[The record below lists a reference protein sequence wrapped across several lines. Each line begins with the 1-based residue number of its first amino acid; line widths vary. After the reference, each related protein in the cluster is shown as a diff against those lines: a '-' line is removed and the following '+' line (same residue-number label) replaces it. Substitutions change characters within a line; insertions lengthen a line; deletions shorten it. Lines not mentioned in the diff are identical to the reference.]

1 LSRFEHLDLAR
12 RIVLARICVWRR
24 LHCIFLTMGLLSLSH
39 IVVISTLLLL
49 TLYRIDCFTSSSCIS
64 WPQHRSRSNLLLD
77 SSSASSAIDGDKK
90 PAPPVPFRDEN
101 AFVWAGELP
110 GEALQDN
117 SSPPPIRQSKLSR
130 NPLLSPPRRL
140 PNPYGWMRDD
150 SRSNATVLNHLRE
163 ENLYTRLMTQH
174 LDGLTEQLYQEFL
187 SAIEETD
194 YTSPAACG
202 AYWYYSRFIEGLS
215 YPIYCRAPRKKG
227 ELYHPPINER
237 WNEKCKNPFDMQPL
251 LSDEEVYLHLPKMA
265 AKKKYLAAGAIKV
278 SPDDTHVAYSLD
290 EVGGETCQLYIKHI
304 ESNKE
309 RLLYDGDKPLE
320 GDGSLCWDLEGK
332 SIFFCTMDA
341 THRPYRLYRRQ
352 IFDDEGNYIDDNKQ
366 LIFEEEDGSFSLR
379 ISKTFDLRYILLTCS
394 AKESTELY
402 YIDLERSKDSQES
415 VAEQLVCISK
425 RVDKLCYRVTRCAGY
440 WLILTNNK
448 GNTPNLSLKA
458 CRIGEEKDSSS
469 WLDVVN
475 TEHETPEL
483 MFNGGDGRSV
493 DGVTIFSPDEN
504 DDTPLAYAVVTGRE
518 DGIPRIWILEFAE
531 REINDAAPP
540 LKASPLHVTKSCR
553 LEFDES
559 AYDCG
564 IGGNRDNTLPYV
576 VVAYD
581 SLVTPPS
588 HIAIPLSNPENFD
601 ARRVIKEKK
610 VEGYDKE
617 LFGCE
622 RFTVKSRDGETE
634 IPVSMVFQRDALAK
648 TNGNT
653 PVHLYGYGSYGAS
666 IEASFR
672 STRLPLLKRGV
683 VYVLAH
689 VRGGGENGRPWYE
702 EQGKYLS
709 KKNTFNDFVDIARW
723 LTDTNAQ
730 EGSIGRGITNP
741 SKLSCEGRS
750 AGGLLIG
757 ASINQAPDLF
767 RAALLGVPF
776 VDLMCT
782 MVDSTIPLTC
792 IEWQEWGNPNEETYF
807 DYMMSYCPMQNV
819 QEGKT
824 YPSCL
829 ITGGLHDPRVQYWEP
844 AKFCSTLRHECTS
857 LGPILLKTDLEAGHF
872 AASDRYKYL
881 KEQAFEYAYLLD
893 QLGVV

>member
-1 LSRFEHLDLAR
+1 
-12 RIVLARICVWRR
+12 
-24 LHCIFLTMGLLSLSH
+24 MGLLSLSH

-49 TLYRIDCFTSSSCIS
+49 TLYRIDCFSSSSCIS

-150 SRSNATVLNHLRE
+150 SRTNATVLNHLLE

-352 IFDDEGNYIDDNKQ
+352 IFDDEGNYNT
-366 LIFEEEDGSFSLR
+366 LIIECGTGAEYENSIFWVTHQRGLSPLS
-379 ISKTFDLRYILLTCS
+379 
-394 AKESTELY
+394 
-402 YIDLERSKDSQES
+402 SQP
-415 VAEQLVCISK
+415 L
-425 RVDKLCYRVTRCAGY
+425 
-440 WLILTNNK
+440 
-448 GNTPNLSLKA
+448 
-458 CRIGEEKDSSS
+458 SSS
-469 WLDVVN
+469 PPTNHHHHHKPQLAA
-475 TEHETPEL
+475 HYL
-483 MFNGGDGRSV
+483 SV
-493 DGVTIFSPDEN
+493 
-504 DDTPLAYAVVTGRE
+504 
-518 DGIPRIWILEFAE
+518 
-531 REINDAAPP
+531 
-540 LKASPLHVTKSCR
+540 
-553 LEFDES
+553 
-559 AYDCG
+559 
-564 IGGNRDNTLPYV
+564 
-576 VVAYD
+576 
-581 SLVTPPS
+581 
-588 HIAIPLSNPENFD
+588 
-601 ARRVIKEKK
+601 
-610 VEGYDKE
+610 
-617 LFGCE
+617 
-622 RFTVKSRDGETE
+622 
-634 IPVSMVFQRDALAK
+634 
-648 TNGNT
+648 
-653 PVHLYGYGSYGAS
+653 SYT
-666 IEASFR
+666 F
-672 STRLPLLKRGV
+672 LPLLSHTITVSLFVSGS
-683 VYVLAH
+683 
-689 VRGGGENGRPWYE
+689 GRWYCYQRPE
-702 EQGKYLS
+702 AVMSLS
-709 KKNTFNDFVDIARW
+709 RH
-723 LTDTNAQ
+723 L
-730 EGSIGRGITNP
+730 
-741 SKLSCEGRS
+741 
-750 AGGLLIG
+750 
-757 ASINQAPDLF
+757 
-767 RAALLGVPF
+767 
-776 VDLMCT
+776 
-782 MVDSTIPLTC
+782 
-792 IEWQEWGNPNEETYF
+792 
-807 DYMMSYCPMQNV
+807 SYC
-819 QEGKT
+819 
-824 YPSCL
+824 
-829 ITGGLHDPRVQYWEP
+829 
-844 AKFCSTLRHECTS
+844 
-857 LGPILLKTDLEAGHF
+857 
-872 AASDRYKYL
+872 
-881 KEQAFEYAYLLD
+881 
-893 QLGVV
+893 

>member
-1 LSRFEHLDLAR
+1 MTGGL
-12 RIVLARICVWRR
+12 
-24 LHCIFLTMGLLSLSH
+24 FLE
-39 IVVISTLLLL
+39 ISILLL
-49 TLYRIDCFTSSSCIS
+49 TLQHRVECFTTR
-64 WPQHRSRSNLLLD
+64 PT
-77 SSSASSAIDGDKK
+77 
-90 PAPPVPFRDEN
+90 PPVPYRDED
-101 AFVWAGELP
+101 AFVFAGELP
-110 GEALQDN
+110 KEALVDDEN
-117 SSPPPIRQSKLSR
+117 PPPIRQSKLSQ
-130 NPLLSPPRRL
+130 NPLLSPPRRI

-150 SRSNATVLNHLRE
+150 SRTNTTVLDHLRE
-163 ENLYTRLMTQH
+163 ENEYTRQMTQH
-174 LDGLTEQLYQEFL
+174 LDGLTGELYEEFL

-194 YTSPAACG
+194 YTSPAACD

-215 YPIYCRAPRKKG
+215 YPIYCRAPRNED
-227 ELYHPPINER
+227 ELYPPPINER
-237 WNEKCKNPFDMQPL
+237 WNEKCENAFDMQPL
-251 LSDEEVYLHLPKMA
+251 LPDEEVYLHLPKMA
-265 AKKKYLAAGAIKV
+265 SKKKYLAAGAIKV
-278 SPDDTHVAYSLD
+278 SPDDAYVAYSLD
-290 EVGGETCQLYIKHI
+290 EVGGETCQLYVKHI
-304 ESNKE
+304 ESGEE
-309 RLLYDGDKPLE
+309 RILYDGDQPLE
-320 GDGSLCWDLEGK
+320 GDGSIFWDNDSK
-332 SIFFCTMDA
+332 AIFFCTLDA

-352 IFDDEGNYIDDNKQ
+352 IFDNEGNYIEDNKQ
-366 LIFEEEDGSFSLR
+366 HDELIFEEEDGSFSLR
-379 ISKTFDLRYILLTCS
+379 ISKTFDRRYLVLTCS
-394 AKESTELY
+394 AKESTELH
-402 YIDLERSKDSQES
+402 YIDLKRSKDDIQGSM
-415 VAEQLVCISK
+415 AEQLVCISE

-440 WLILTNNK
+440 WLVRTNNM

-458 CRIGEEKDSSS
+458 CRIGEEKDSGS

-475 TEHETPEL
+475 TENEVLEV
-483 MFNGGDGRSV
+483 MFNGGDGRSL
-493 DGVTIFSPDEN
+493 DGVTIFSPPHDEN
-504 DDTPLAYAVVTGRE
+504 DDAPLAYAVVTGRE
-518 DGIPRIWILEFAE
+518 EGIPRIWILEFAE
-531 REINDAAPP
+531 GEIDDATLP

-564 IGGNRDNTLPYV
+564 IGGNRDSTLPYV
-576 VVAYD
+576 TVSYD

-588 HIAIPLSNPENFD
+588 HIAIPLSNPEDFE
-601 ARRVIKEKK
+601 ARRVLKEKQ

-634 IPVSMVFQRDALAK
+634 IPVSMVFQRDAFTK
-648 TNGNT
+648 NNGDI
-653 PVHLYGYGSYGAS
+653 PVHILGYGSYGAS

-702 EQGKYLS
+702 EQGKYLG
-709 KKNTFNDFVDIARW
+709 KKNTFNDFVDVARW
-723 LTDTNAQ
+723 LTD
-730 EGSIGRGITNP
+730 GSTEQVASDEVGRGITNP

-782 MVDSTIPLTC
+782 MIDSTIPLTC
-792 IEWQEWGNPNEETYF
+792 IEWQEWGNPNEEKYH

-829 ITGGLHDPRVQYWEP
+829 ITGGLHDPRVPYWEP
-844 AKFCSTLRHECTS
+844 AKFCSTLRHKSTS
-857 LGPILLKTDLEAGHF
+857 LGPILLKTDLDAGHF

-881 KEQAFEYAYLLD
+881 KEQAFEYAYLLE

>member
-1 LSRFEHLDLAR
+1 MYGRIIGSEH
-12 RIVLARICVWRR
+12 IVVTISS
-24 LHCIFLTMGLLSLSH
+24 TMGLIIGLSH
-39 IVVISTLLLL
+39 TTVMIFFFSTL
-49 TLYRIDCFTSSSCIS
+49 RRAECFTTSSKFKSS
-64 WPQHRSRSNLLLD
+64 LQHRNNFLL
-77 SSSASSAIDGDKK
+77 ASSPSAVDEEKSR
-90 PAPPVPFRDEN
+90 PTPPIPFRDEN
-101 AFVWAGELP
+101 AFVLAGELP
-110 GEALQDN
+110 DEAHQDDA
-117 SSPPPIRQSKLSR
+117 SPPPIRQSKLSK

-150 SRSNATVLNHLRE
+150 SRTNTTVLNHLRE
-163 ENLYTRLMTQH
+163 ENEYTRQMTQH
-174 LDGLTEQLYQEFL
+174 LDGLTEELYEEFL

-194 YTSPAACG
+194 YTTPAAYAG
-202 AYWYYSRFIEGLS
+202 YWYYSRFVEGLS
-215 YPIYCRAPRKKG
+215 YPIYCRAPRKEG
-227 ELYHPPINER
+227 DLYHPPINEG
-237 WNEKCKNPFDMQPL
+237 WNEKCDNPFDMQKL
-251 LSDEEVYLHLPKMA
+251 LPDEEVYLHLPEMA
-265 AKKKYLAAGAIKV
+265 STKTYLASGAIRI
-278 SPDDTHVAYSLD
+278 SPDDKHVAYSLD

-304 ESNKE
+304 ESGKE
-309 RLLYDGDKPLE
+309 RVLYDGDELLE
-320 GDGSLCWDLEGK
+320 GDGSIVWDNEGK
-332 SIFFCTMDA
+332 SIFFCTLDA

-352 IFDDEGNYIDDNKQ
+352 VFDNEGNFIDDKMQ
-366 LIFEEEDGSFSLR
+366 IDELIFEEEDGSFSLR
-379 ISKTFDLRYILLTCS
+379 IMKTFDRRHLVLTCS
-394 AKESTELY
+394 AKESTELH
-402 YIDLERSKDSQES
+402 YIDLERSKDIEDS
-415 VAEQLVCISK
+415 VGEQLVCISK
-425 RVDKLCYRVTRCAGY
+425 RLDKLCYRATSCAGY
-440 WLILTNNK
+440 WLIQTNNM

-458 CRIGEEKDSSS
+458 CRVGEEEDPSS

-475 TEHETPEL
+475 TENETPEV
-483 MFNGGDGRSV
+483 MFTGGDGRSL
-493 DGVTIFSPDEN
+493 DGVTIFSPPDEN
-504 DDTPLAYAVVTGRE
+504 NDAPLAYGVVSGRE
-518 DGIPRIWILEFAE
+518 EGIPRIWILEFAE
-531 REINDAAPP
+531 GEINDATMS

-564 IGGNRDNTLPYV
+564 IGGNRDNTLPHV
-576 VVAYD
+576 VVSYD

-588 HIAIPLSNPENFD
+588 HIAIPLSNPEDFE
-601 ARRVIKEKK
+601 ARRVLKEKQ

-622 RFTVKSRDGETE
+622 RFTVKCRDGETE
-634 IPVSMVFQRDALAK
+634 VPVSMVFQRDSLTK
-648 TNGNT
+648 NNGNI

-702 EQGKYLS
+702 EQGKYLG

-723 LTDTNAQ
+723 LTDESELGA
-730 EGSIGRGITNP
+730 SDDIGRGITNP

-792 IEWQEWGNPNEETYF
+792 IEWQEWGNPNEEEYH

-829 ITGGLHDPRVQYWEP
+829 ITGGLHDPRVAYWEP
-844 AKFCSTLRHECTS
+844 AKFAATLRHTS
-857 LGPILLKTDLEAGHF
+857 TSSGPILLKTDLDAGHF

-881 KEQAFEYAYLLD
+881 KEQAFEFAYLLE